1 MARELQHLYLHI
13 AQLRIEGDKAL
24 TRKYHSPKVLKLVQE
39 NNRFIDYILSTYN
52 ETVLLANI
60 DLFYSTLWFLGNSH
74 SYIVSSTSD
83 DVSSEIFS
91 CLRFVSKEWI
101 PDPEKYVIVCSQG
114 DYAYNFFDWNGN
126 DVYDQ
131 LESTFG
137 FRFAMRMIPIKMP
150 FHMQSDFMFN
160 AALYH
165 EIGHFIDRYH
175 KIIATI
181 IEEEK
186 NGNIVIPQADVYLK
200 DMTEDRATNVDE
212 YYKQLTNFL
221 KEYFAD
227 LFAARYTGKSIFYYL
242 KYVNPSGDADK
253 DHPSVFC
260 REKMVDEFLGDS
272 ANYGD
277 LLNLILSYTKDM
289 KGERLHPCTLNT
301 DISSFVSLT
310 ECDKPDSNEHVHSI
324 IPNLWDLWNNRRHEF
339 KYASGAPMNFI
350 DIYKNLMEL
359 SAKTVQKLQ

>member
-24 TRKYHSPKVLKLVQE
+24 TRKYHSPKVEELIKE
-39 NNRFIDYILSTYN
+39 NNRLIDHILSNYN
-52 ETVLLANI
+52 EAVLIGNI
-60 DLFYSTLWFLGNSH
+60 DLFYYTLWFLGNSH

-91 CLRFVSKEWI
+91 CLRFVLKEWI
-101 PDPEKYVIVCSQG
+101 PDPEKYVIVCTQG
-114 DYAYNFFDWNGN
+114 DFSFNTFFLYGIDF
-126 DVYDQ
+126 YDQ
-131 LESTFG
+131 IESAFH
-137 FRFAMRMIPIKMP
+137 FQYAMKMIPIKMP

-165 EIGHFIDRYH
+165 EIGHFIDRYQ

-186 NGNIVIPQADVYLK
+186 NGNLTIPQIDVYLK
-200 DMTEDRATNVDE
+200 DMTEDKATNVDE

-221 KEYFAD
+221 KEYLAD

-253 DHPSVFC
+253 EHPSFAC
-260 REKMVDEFLGDS
+260 REKMVEEFLGDS
-272 ANYGD
+272 ANYGE
-277 LLNLILSYTKDM
+277 LLNLILSYTKDI
-289 KGERLHPCTLNT
+289 KGNMLCPCTLNT
-301 DISSFVSLT
+301 DISSFVNLS

-324 IPNLWDLWNNRRHEF
+324 IPNLWDIWNNRRHEF
-339 KYASGAPMNFI
+339 KDARGASMNFI